1 MTTSKATNMLRRAK
15 SSLDAA
21 ARSLRSRAGR
31 RARRHIAVKD
41 AEIAALRRELARDEG
56 GGTVVESIPVFFVV
70 GQQKSGTTWLMRM
83 LDSHPEILCKGEGR
97 FFGAGWRQESVKQT
111 DAKRP
116 PSSLYNAV
124 LDAEY
129 LRLWIERSVWS
140 RDDDA
145 DEHVDNI
152 VRMAVDYFLMGE
164 LSKTGKK
171 IVGDKSPLL
180 TPETIEE
187 ISTIY
192 PEAKVI
198 HIIRD
203 GRDAAVSAVHHSWNF
218 GKKQSA
224 RVSAKRE
231 AYRNPAETGES
242 IFAGNSLR
250 RMAAEWGA
258 RVGRTIQDG
267 PVLLGGNYAEVRYED
282 LLQRPEE
289 EMARLLTFLGAGTDE
304 EVVKRC
310 VSAASF
316 ERLSKGRKRGEEDQS
331 SFFRKGVAGD
341 WRNAFTEEDGKVF
354 EEEAGELLIRLGY
367 EKNRDWQKVRSKSPP
382 GASI

>member
-1 MTTSKATNMLRRAK
+1 MNRRAFEVLRRAK

-21 ARSLRSRAGR
+21 ASSLRSRVGR
-31 RARRHIAVKD
+31 KTRRQLAVKD
-41 AEIAALRRELARDEG
+41 AEIAALRRQLAG
-56 GGTVVESIPVFFVV
+56 GERVKTGATTPVFFVV

-97 FFGAGWRQESVKQT
+97 FFGAGWRQESVKKT

-140 RDDDA
+140 RDDDP

-152 VRMAVDYFLMGE
+152 VRMAVDYFLLGE

-180 TPETIEE
+180 TPETIKE
-187 ISTIY
+187 ISSIY

-218 GKKQSA
+218 GKKKSP
-224 RVSAKRE
+224 RVQAKRE
-231 AYRNPAETGES
+231 AYRSSGETRES
-242 IFAGNSLR
+242 MFAGNSLR
-250 RMAAEWGA
+250 RMAAEWDA

-267 PVLLGGNYAEVRYED
+267 PALLGSNYAEVRYED

-289 EMARLLTFLGAGTDE
+289 EMARLLGFLGAATDG

-310 VSAASF
+310 VDAASF
-316 ERLSKGRKRGEEDQS
+316 EKLSKGRERGEEDPS

-341 WRNAFTEEDGKVF
+341 WKNAFTEEDRRIFKR
-354 EEEAGELLIRLGY
+354 EAGELLIKLTY
-367 EKNRDWQKVRSKSPP
+367 ETGDDW
-382 GASI
+382 